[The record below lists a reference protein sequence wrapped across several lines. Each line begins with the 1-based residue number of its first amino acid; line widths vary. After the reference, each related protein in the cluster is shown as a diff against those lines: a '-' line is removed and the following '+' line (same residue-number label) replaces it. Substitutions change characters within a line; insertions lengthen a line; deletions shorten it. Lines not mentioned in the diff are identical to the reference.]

1 MSTNNEQEEAWI
13 TEAKQCAKEQADWFA
28 EIIVEDVNDMTLDLE
43 WYADEVIKQ
52 LKQNIKNKL
61 KE

>member
-1 MSTNNEQEEAWI
+1 MSADNEQEETWI

-28 EIIVEDVNDMTLDLE
+28 EIIVADVEDMTLDLE
-43 WYADEVIKQ
+43 WYADEVIKE
-52 LKQNIKNKL
+52 LKKNIRNKL

>member
-1 MSTNNEQEEAWI
+1 MNTDNEQEETWI
-13 TEAKQCAKEQADWFA
+13 TEAKQCAREQADWFA

-52 LKQNIKNKL
+52 LKQIIKNKL